1 VHRLRHA
8 LAVSLLLFLALAVSG
23 CGRDRSLCEYADGLV
38 EDARLT
44 EAANAYAA
52 AQRDGEGH
60 CADEGADEVADLR
73 RDVTK
78 DVAAGRAALAAGDK
92 AKARSAY
99 EAALTV
105 DRGDETA
112 RSELL
117 RLGQATP
124 APPVPTLVVQEVPA
138 KRDRP
143 SVFTWVALA
152 TAVATVI
159 ANAVLLVLWRRRVA
173 AIDRRVDASG
183 RTVDTV
189 DQRIKDVERQANTT
203 DRQVD
208 KTGGRIDAADKRI
221 NRTDVAVTALDR
233 KVTES
238 ALTARQ
244 LSAMDERVSA
254 ADSRITAAN
263 ARITAANTRM
273 DGLAAEAAA
282 LHASIEQS
290 QRALLRLIRS
300 TAARGGPAVAHEEF
314 VRPEDA

>member
-1 VHRLRHA
+1 MRRLRHA

-23 CGRDRSLCEYADGLV
+23 CGRDRSLCEYASGLV
-38 EDARLT
+38 KDARLT

-52 AQRDGEGH
+52 AQRDGEGN
-60 CADEGADEVADLR
+60 CADEGADKVADLR

-78 DVAAGRAALAAGDK
+78 NVATGRAARAAGDK

-99 EAALTV
+99 EAALAV

-112 RSELL
+112 RGELL
-117 RLGQATP
+117 LLGQATP
-124 APPVPTLVVQEVPA
+124 APPVPTLVVQVVPA
-138 KRDRP
+138 KQDHP

-159 ANAVLLVLWRRRVA
+159 ANAALLVLWRRRVA
-173 AIDRRVDASG
+173 AIDHRVGASG

-189 DQRIKDVERQANTT
+189 SQRIEDVDRRATVTDQRVDEAGRQIDVAG
-203 DRQVD
+203 
-208 KTGGRIDAADKRI
+208 KRID
-221 NRTDVAVTALDR
+221 RTDAAVAALNR

-244 LSAMDERVSA
+244 LSAMDARVSTT
-254 ADSRITAAN
+254 DGRITSAN
-263 ARITAANTRM
+263 ARIVAANTRV
-273 DGLAAEAAA
+273 DDLAAEAAA
-282 LHASIEQS
+282 LRDNIERS
-290 QRALLRLIRS
+290 QRTLLRLIRS
-300 TAARGGPAVAHEEF
+300 VAARDERAVTHEEF